1 MAGIWLWTLCWGR
14 HTETLIL
21 RNYPTLINT
30 DDFNVIIINVYG
42 YSSKSENDSLLETL
56 ENKIQQTLNNF
67 PYSGLVVGGDFNMIL
82 DHNIDCWPSRDQSS
96 VNNNLKMFMQN
107 LNLIDIWRNNNPNT
121 SAFTWRNRNT
131 TIRSCID
138 FWLVSQNMNVYLIS
152 VNIITAP
159 LTDHNAVSISVSLC
173 SNNFKICRSTYWK
186 LNSSLLQ
193 HKTVKIEIEKLMN

>member
-1 MAGIWLWTLCWGR
+1 MY
-14 HTETLIL
+14 E
-21 RNYPTLINT
+21 
-30 DDFNVIIINVYG
+30 

-82 DHNIDCWPSRDQSS
+82 DHNIDWDQSS
-96 VNNNLKMFMQN
+96 LNNNLKMFMQN

-121 SAFTWRNRNT
+121 SVFTWRNRNA

-138 FWLVSQNMNVYLIS
+138 FWLVSQNMNVDLIS
-152 VNIITAP
+152 VNIITTP

-173 SNNFKICRSTYWK
+173 SNNFKICRRTYWK

-193 HKTVKIEIEKLMN
+193 HKTVKIEIQKLMN